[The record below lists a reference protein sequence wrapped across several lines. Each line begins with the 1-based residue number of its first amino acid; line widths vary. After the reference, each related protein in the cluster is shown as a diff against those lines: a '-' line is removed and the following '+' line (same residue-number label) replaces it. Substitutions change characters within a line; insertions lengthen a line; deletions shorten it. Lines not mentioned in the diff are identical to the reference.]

1 MQSDQLPLPGIPQSF
16 LHGNAFQEASP
27 AFTMIE
33 KAAWLALQELQCR
46 HESYPDDEGTTQ
58 ALQALREA
66 LNG

>member
-1 MQSDQLPLPGIPQSF
+1 
-16 LHGNAFQEASP
+16 
-27 AFTMIE
+27 MIE